1 MDREI
6 NNVGCSIDNEYIQIL
21 LDNLGDRG
29 YWGVTLRDL
38 INGYYN
44 IYCDFYEC
52 FDVFIGTLASKCG
65 DGTNIIFKNAKLAN
79 VSTDDNIVYN
89 FELVSD
95 SPISFRLPFTF
106 DSNADRFEKLK
117 FIGEKKDN
125 LVHKIKCDSFSNNE
139 FEYLEEALKNCIKI
153 NKSIIFTLRDSLPYA
168 ICFDHNHISIS
179 NANDTSNNINPLV
192 DIDIEEITLTFNDSI
207 ADNEFTAIFEE
218 YLALILENAY
228 VGKSDVS
235 NVFGHLESLRGDF
248 VYLLLTKYNMMEKKI
263 DNISKEEYPKG
274 KIAYYLNLPNEGYE
288 LITGYMDVKYNEKT
302 NCYDFR
308 FYDYTKLSI
317 PVSSVLVIDA
327 DTKLVRNSE
336 AYDIYKKLTLKPI
349 KKDEE

>member
-6 NNVGCSIDNEYIQIL
+6 NNVGCSLDNEYIQIL

-52 FDVFIGTLASKCG
+52 FDVFIRDLSSKCG
-65 DGTNIIFKNAKLAN
+65 DDTNIIFKNAKLDN
-79 VSTDDNIVYN
+79 VSTDDNLIYN

-95 SPISFRLPFTF
+95 FPISFRLPFTF
-106 DSNADRFEKLK
+106 DSNAERCEKLK
-117 FIGEKKDN
+117 YIGDKKDN
-125 LVHKIKCDSFSNNE
+125 LVHKMRCGSFSNDE
-139 FEYLEEALKNCIKI
+139 LEYLELALENYIRI
-153 NKSIIFTLRDSLPYA
+153 NKNSIFTLSGSLPYV
-168 ICFDHNHISIS
+168 ICFDHNRITIN
-179 NANDTSNNINPLV
+179 NANDTSNNMNPLV
-192 DIDIEEITLTFNDSI
+192 DIDIEEITISFNDSI
-207 ADNEFTAIFEE
+207 ADNEFTAIFAE
-218 YLALILENAY
+218 YLALVLENAY
-228 VGKSDVS
+228 VMKSDV
-235 NVFGHLESLRGDF
+235 NNTFGYIKTLKGDF
-248 VYLLLTKYNMMEKKI
+248 VYSLLTKYNMMEKKI
-263 DNISKEEYPKG
+263 DNITKEEYPKG

-336 AYDIYKKLTLKPI
+336 AYDIYKKLTLKTI
-349 KKDEE
+349 KKD